1 MATAVNTIA
10 ALRPLSCELSTLH
23 NCDGSA
29 EWKSGNTDVLAAVHG
44 PIAPRIAQH
53 EIADRCSVSVSIKR
67 ADGAVPDWE
76 IFVQRVLAS
85 CIRTQQYP
93 RCVISVT
100 LQVLHADGSELAALI
115 HAAVSALLD
124 ASIDLT
130 VLPVAVT
137 VHPSTMRLDP
147 SSRDIGGD
155 TNVVVFVFG
164 GAGADSSTSIL
175 ACTGLFGDAAAA
187 APLAEQNQPAGA
199 AAVGVSGWLEC
210 CQRAERAVPA
220 IRGFWRLVMEQK
232 MDREAKTL
240 WAQS

>member
-1 MATAVNTIA
+1 MATITAVNTTA

-44 PIAPRIAQH
+44 PIAPRINQH
-53 EIADRCSVSVSIKR
+53 ERADRCSVSVSIKR

-137 VHPSTMRLDP
+137 VHPSSMRLDP
-147 SSRDIGGD
+147 SSRDIGGGD
-155 TNVVVFVFG
+155 TNVVVFVFAG
-164 GAGADSSTSIL
+164 STGAGGADSTTQIL
-175 ACTGLFGDAAAA
+175 ACTGLFGDATAL
-187 APLAEQNQPAGA
+187 PVGAG
-199 AAVGVSGWLEC
+199 GVSGWLEC

-232 MDREAKTL
+232 MDREANTL